1 MGLTSEQNQS
11 KIHQF
16 RDWPIF
22 VASNTTHD
30 ITTALQTNKRLTPNI
45 HSSLKEKDT
54 APIHALRQQSSCSSS
69 TNPIHHHFFSFL
81 DSQILKCSFFYFFKQ
96 KNNHCNTTN
105 MQTTL
110 AAPSLLLIVLLALCK
125 TTPVVAECSDHLCY
139 GNGFCNY
146 TSNSCICND
155 NFYGSGKKKNDL
167 FYGVVLLL
175 QKSLVHC
182 VSCGIYSRFF
192 FLVRLHSL
200 QIANKGVAPGV

>member
-1 MGLTSEQNQS
+1 MIG
-11 KIHQF
+11 QF
-16 RDWPIF
+16 SLLATRY
-22 VASNTTHD
+22 H

-155 NFYGSGKKKNDL
+155 NFYGSGKKKMICFMVL
-167 FYGVVLLL
+167 FVVA
-175 QKSLVHC
+175 KE
-182 VSCGIYSRFF
+182 SCALCFVWCLFTFF
-192 FLVRLHSL
+192 FSCS
-200 QIANKGVAPGV
+200 P

>member
-1 MGLTSEQNQS
+1 MIG
-11 KIHQF
+11 QF
-16 RDWPIF
+16 SLLATRY
-22 VASNTTHD
+22 HD
-30 ITTALQTNKRLTPNI
+30 CIPLQTNKRLTPNI

-167 FYGVVLLL
+167 FYGVVCCCKRVLCI
-175 QKSLVHC
+175 VFRVVFIH
-182 VSCGIYSRFF
+182 VFF
-192 FLVRLHSL
+192 FLVRLDSHL